1 MGYFRVTGQEED
13 YGREQVWVVVVVVVV
28 VVGTALLY
36 NDMVFHLATACAVQA
51 KGMECKPIRWRW
63 GDVAIAAATPC
74 CHLSLSLFLLTPQD
88 PCFYNHNSSDPK
100 VPTGSQKTTIV

>member
-1 MGYFRVTGQEED
+1 VL
-13 YGREQVWVVVVVVVV
+13 VWVVVVVVVV